1 VNKFR
6 QLNKQLN
13 SEVSAEDTSFM
24 TSRQQQASNNDPIY
38 ISSPSHGAGAKNN
51 IVLSLLLDAN
61 AHLLTCLS
69 RREAVR
75 AKLRIRHDR

>member
-1 VNKFR
+1 MDVNKFR

-38 ISSPSHGAGAKNN
+38 ISSPSSGAGAATN
-51 IVLSLLLDAN
+51 IKLSLLFGASARLVM
-61 AHLLTCLS
+61 CLS
-69 RREAVR
+69 GREAV
-75 AKLRIRHDR
+75 